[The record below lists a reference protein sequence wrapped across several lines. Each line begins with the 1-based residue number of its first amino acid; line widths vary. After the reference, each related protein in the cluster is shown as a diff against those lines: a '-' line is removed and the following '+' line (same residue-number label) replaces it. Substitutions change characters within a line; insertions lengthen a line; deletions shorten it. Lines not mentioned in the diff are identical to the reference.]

1 MPTINNLSSVD
12 SLASGDQFPIYDA
25 SNGDARKVS
34 ASALLTFFENNFANP
49 EFTTQTLAPTSSG
62 FQADI
67 TESTDNMWLIL
78 NPTGAFAAGTVTLPG
93 SPVDGQQIIVT
104 CSDSVTALSVIA
116 RGGETVVGAPTSLGV
131 GGFFSL
137 RYDNGTSPAWWCT
150 SQSLGATDTFDT
162 ITIETAVLDANG
174 AETITFGQE
183 GVGTAV
189 NNVAIFNATTG
200 NGPGIAA
207 VGSDTN
213 IDVDIVP
220 KGSGVVLVDGVQAAD
235 LSSSQTLTN
244 KTLDS
249 ATTVVNG
256 YLRQSVYLVGITL
269 PAASVGLLGAR
280 AFVTNSSVT
289 TFNSI
294 VAGGGAN
301 GVPVFCDG
309 TDWRV
314 G

>member
-1 MPTINNLSSVD
+1 MTTINNLSSID
-12 SLASGDQFPIYDA
+12 SLAGGDQFPVYDA
-25 SNGDARKVS
+25 SNGDARKIS
-34 ASALLTFFENNFANP
+34 ASNVLAYVQDNFAQP
-49 EFTTQTLAPTSSG
+49 GLDKQTAAPTSSG
-62 FQADI
+62 FTVTVASS
-67 TESTDNMWLIL
+67 TEDQIWLVL
-78 NPTGAFAAGTVTLPG
+78 SPTGTMATGTIAIPG
-93 SPVDGQQIIVT
+93 SDDSFDGQSILVT
-104 CSDSVTALSVIA
+104 TSQAITSLSISCPDTVNGAPAGLAADGFFALRFDADSDSWFC
-116 RGGETVVGAPTSLGV
+116 VG
-131 GGFFSL
+131 
-137 RYDNGTSPAWWCT
+137 
-150 SQSLGATDTFDT
+150 QSLGATSSFTN
-162 ITIETAVLDANG
+162 ITVTNAVVDANG
-174 AETITFGQE
+174 YETITFGQE

-200 NGPGIAA
+200 NGPGFAA

-244 KTLDS
+244 KTLDA
-249 ATTVVNG
+249 ATTNFNG
-256 YLRQSVYLVGITL
+256 YIRQSVYLVGITL

-289 TFNSI
+289 TFNNV

>member
-1 MPTINNLSSVD
+1 VQSIASLTID
-12 SLASGDQFPIYDA
+12 SDGGV
-25 SNGDARKVS
+25 NG
-34 ASALLTFFENNFANP
+34 T
-49 EFTTQTLAPTSSG
+49 
-62 FQADI
+62 
-67 TESTDNMWLIL
+67 
-78 NPTGAFAAGTVTLPG
+78 
-93 SPVDGQQIIVT
+93 
-104 CSDSVTALSVIA
+104 
-116 RGGETVVGAPTSLGV
+116 PTSLSAS
-131 GGFFSL
+131 GFFAVKYNASV
-137 RYDNGTSPAWWCT
+137 GEWFCVA
-150 SQSLGATDTFDT
+150 QSLGATDSFTN
-162 ITIETAVLDANG
+162 ITVTNAVVDANG
-174 AETITFGQE
+174 YETITFGQE

-235 LSSSQTLTN
+235 LSSAQTLTN

-289 TFNSI
+289 TFNNI
-294 VAGGGAN
+294 VAGDGAN
-301 GVPVFCDG
+301 QVPVFCDG